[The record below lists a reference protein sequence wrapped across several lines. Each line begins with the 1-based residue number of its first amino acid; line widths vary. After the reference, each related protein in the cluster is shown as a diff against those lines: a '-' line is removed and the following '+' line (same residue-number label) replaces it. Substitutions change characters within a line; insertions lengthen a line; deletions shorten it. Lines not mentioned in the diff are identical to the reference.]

1 MRKLSNALP
10 SAKRGERFDAWWARQ
25 GSWVEEPNQRRGGV
39 SGVKILQ
46 QGDPRQPIL
55 YCKRQTGHL
64 YHSLRHPLGRP
75 TILREHQA
83 YQSFLGLG
91 ITVPQVVYCA
101 ARKQRGQWQALLVTE
116 ALGEGFTSLD
126 RWYENTPAH
135 KLDAPVHHAILR
147 ELGTTLA
154 RLHLSRWQH
163 GCCYPKHL
171 FVRTQPPE
179 SENVRIE
186 IALLDLEKSRRR
198 WRVRDAARHDLG
210 QLWRHRGPMREVDWN
225 VLLEAH
231 DRALASA
238 SSGA

>member
-46 QGDPRQPIL
+46 QDDPHQPIL

-101 ARKQRGQWQALLVTE
+101 ARKQRGQWQALL
-116 ALGEGFTSLD
+116 
-126 RWYENTPAH
+126 
-135 KLDAPVHHAILR
+135 
-147 ELGTTLA
+147 
-154 RLHLSRWQH
+154 
-163 GCCYPKHL
+163 
-171 FVRTQPPE
+171 
-179 SENVRIE
+179 
-186 IALLDLEKSRRR
+186 DLEKSRRR